1 MKEYTVKIPKWF
13 TKRVLISVVL
23 IVAAGVGCFYW
34 GLWSTDLNGEIEGYL
49 LAEPQE
55 MQKGRQAGYTVM
67 LVGNATTSVAWMEF
81 CDEIMDGC
89 IAKLKGGQ
97 DE

>member
-1 MKEYTVKIPKWF
+1 MKEYTVKIPKWL
-13 TKRVLISVVL
+13 TKRLFISVVL
-23 IVAAGVGCFYW
+23 IVVAGVGCFYW

-67 LVGNATTSVAWMEF
+67 LVGNETTSAVWMEF

-89 IAKLKGGQ
+89 IEILQGGQ